1 MTEDRLP
8 IIGDNEIFV
17 ERRIRDPVTGLT
29 KKVVREPLSDISLLD
44 ISEEKRELIRAAAM
58 RAGKKGGR

>member
-29 KKVVREPLSDISLLD
+29 KKVVREPLSDVSLLD
-44 ISEEKRELIRAAAM
+44 ISEEKRELIRAAAQ
-58 RAGKKGGR
+58 RAGRKGK